1 MCLGAPERCHS
12 PPRPVCEVQQ
22 YLGISGERDRGVRCV
37 SLIDWKCD
45 LAGLEIMVAPYLS
58 PQDKILFFPGLLTRN
73 FKLSCLKML
82 PIQDAE
88 VCAGTS
94 WLDRCQHFPAC
105 GSTDLKQDCMS
116 CSVNYFRI
124 TSTKAQEEQLFQ
136 RALLVKT
143 EVTAWSPGFLWRDN
157 LLSLGPKKETS
168 ATWAFISLCS
178 L

>member
-37 SLIDWKCD
+37 SLIDWQCD

-94 WLDRCQHFPAC
+94 WLV
-105 GSTDLKQDCMS
+105 GSLSALSSMWQYWFEAGLYELLSK
-116 CSVNYFRI
+116 
-124 TSTKAQEEQLFQ
+124 LFQ
-136 RALLVKT
+136 NNFYQSSRRAAVSEST
-143 EVTAWSPGFLWRDN
+143 PGEDRSY
-157 LLSLGPKKETS
+157 SLESWFPLKG
-168 ATWAFISLCS
+168 
-178 L
+178 